1 MGRCPDC
8 KEWNSLV
15 EQPVESSRPAAV
27 AASISRPTP
36 IGQVEEA
43 EQPRRPTGIGELDR
57 VLGGGVVD
65 GSVVLL
71 AGDPGI
77 GKSTLVLQAV
87 HHLVEGGGLALYV
100 SGEES
105 SRQLRLRAGRLGT
118 MNGNLLVVAETE
130 IEAIEAHI
138 ADIRPAAVVID
149 SIQTMYSPQLE
160 SGPGTVSQI
169 RYSATRLIQM
179 AKQSGV
185 AVFLVGHV
193 TKEGAIAGPKVLEH
207 MVDTV
212 LYLEGERHLS
222 YRLLRA
228 TKNRFG
234 STNEL
239 GVFEMQETGLAEV
252 PNASA
257 AFLMERRAGNPGSA
271 VVVTVE
277 GSRPLLV
284 EVQVLVCTAPAF
296 GSPRRSTTG
305 VDYYRAGLV
314 LGVLE
319 KRARIPLAQHDVYV
333 NVPGGV
339 KVTEPAVDLG
349 IAVALA
355 SSAKEK
361 PVRADTACFGEV
373 GLTGEVRGV
382 GQPDRRVSEA
392 KRLGF
397 SRCVA
402 PRAGWSRG
410 GPPEG
415 VVVVEDLAG
424 AFQAALES

>member
-1 MGRCPDC
+1 
-8 KEWNSLV
+8 
-15 EQPVESSRPAAV
+15 
-27 AASISRPTP
+27 
-36 IGQVEEA
+36 
-43 EQPRRPTGIGELDR
+43 
-57 VLGGGVVD
+57 
-65 GSVVLL
+65 
-71 AGDPGI
+71 
-77 GKSTLVLQAV
+77 
-87 HHLVEGGGLALYV
+87 
-100 SGEES
+100 
-105 SRQLRLRAGRLGT
+105 
-118 MNGNLLVVAETE
+118 
-130 IEAIEAHI
+130 
-138 ADIRPAAVVID
+138 
-149 SIQTMYSPQLE
+149 
-160 SGPGTVSQI
+160 
-169 RYSATRLIQM
+169 M

-284 EVQVLVCTAPAF
+284 EVQVLVCAAPAF

-402 PRAGWSRG
+402 PRAGWRSG